1 MPLGAQNLRR
11 IRGSARCTIAVVGRM
26 KGYRI
31 APGVAKVAGTL
42 PARLEVIVHLPN
54 YLGPSG
60 LGPACTCVSEDSAV
74 KSPLLEV
81 SSLNLI
87 IASSRRPY
95 LGVELGMSLG

>member
-26 KGYRI
+26 RGYRI

-54 YLGPSG
+54 YLGPGG
-60 LGPACTCVSEDSAV
+60 LGPVCTCVC
-74 KSPLLEV
+74 KEV
-81 SSLNLI
+81 SEAMRNGWVS
-87 IASSRRPY
+87 AYFGRFCCEVSVA
-95 LGVELGMSLG
+95 GGELLHSC